1 MLTQAKAYLATA
13 RKTIFS
19 FSRRPEKMFFPKKSH
34 CNMIFLVLL
43 RKIKLLFLENMIL
56 TLGRKWKMIFFKKK
70 YKEIWYFLQAH
81 QKERL
86 LKRGC
91 AGTWSFLYYLK
102 GWYIFSWKHDIFLGQ
117 KASDDFSQEIHGSMI
132 YSVYTCGCY
141 KPGVTPPAKNK
152 SRMVL
157 SRKNTPKGNWC
168 SRLTSWKEL
177 QQFSVRS
184 QRPLRAFSYIVL

>member
-19 FSRRPEKMFFPKKSH
+19 FSRRPEKMFFPKKSR

-81 QKERL
+81 RKEGL
-86 LKRGC
+86 LRRGC

-102 GWYIFSWKHDIFLGQ
+102 GWYIFSWKHDIF
-117 KASDDFSQEIHGSMI
+117 
-132 YSVYTCGCY
+132 
-141 KPGVTPPAKNK
+141 
-152 SRMVL
+152 
-157 SRKNTPKGNWC
+157 
-168 SRLTSWKEL
+168 SWAE
-177 QQFSVRS
+177 S
-184 QRPLRAFSYIVL
+184 QRWLFSRNTWKYDIFCVHVWVLQAWCHAPCQK